1 MCTPGGGGGG
11 RGSFPL
17 RGGVAF
23 IDGFSVYIYA
33 LRMLIWRH
41 RGVAAG
47 LGDMAYGCL
56 HMPLAALAC
65 WQQMNLPAW
74 RTRGRA
80 VPWARASVTVGCD
93 ATVEMSRRVTG

>member
-1 MCTPGGGGGG
+1 ML
-11 RGSFPL
+11 SFLYPDMACHL
-17 RGGVAF
+17 
-23 IDGFSVYIYA
+23 
-33 LRMLIWRH
+33 RH

-47 LGDMAYGCL
+47 LGDMACGCL

-80 VPWARASVTVGCD
+80 VPWARASVTVGRD
-93 ATVEMSRRVTG
+93 ATVEMSRLVTG